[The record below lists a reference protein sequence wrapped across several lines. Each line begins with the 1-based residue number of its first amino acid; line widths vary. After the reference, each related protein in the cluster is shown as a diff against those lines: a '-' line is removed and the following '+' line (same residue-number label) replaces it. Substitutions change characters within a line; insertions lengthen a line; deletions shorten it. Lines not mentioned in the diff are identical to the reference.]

1 MGGELILIRDVFTS
15 VLKRVWIIR
24 GNIYQGHFFPIMF
37 PTNGYEIFMKFYS
50 GSFVIAFRG
59 FSVK

>member
-24 GNIYQGHFFPIMF
+24 GNNYQGHFFPIMF
-37 PTNGYEIFMKFYS
+37 PTKGYEKFIKFYY
-50 GSFVIAFRG
+50 GSFVIAFRR